1 MQQRT
6 LSMIKPDATQRNLTG
21 KIISKLEGGGLKI
34 VAAKMLHLSKQQAG
48 EFYVEHKDKVFYN
61 TLIENM
67 IAATIIVQVLQAEDA
82 IALNRKIMGST
93 DPETAETGTVRKDFA
108 ISMQKNSVHG
118 SDSVESAAREIAF
131 FFNEDEIFN

>member
-118 SDSVESAAREIAF
+118 SDSV
-131 FFNEDEIFN
+131 